1 MSGRTK
7 GSIVERY
14 NRTLKT
20 RLERYFTETKSHK
33 WLDILPKMTKN
44 INNSVNRSTGFK
56 PVEVTEKNAE
66 EIKHR
71 LYRSNLP
78 KKCTIS
84 IGDRVRIIRDKHL
97 FKKGYSQSNTLF
109 LLSLMTHVF
118 ILDWSDSIYEIT
130 NREQSFGV
138 CYYKVKNKE
147 GDILNR
153 SFYREELNLVGS
165 Q

>member
-44 INNSVNRSTGFK
+44 INNTVNRSTGFK

-97 FKKGYSQSNTLF
+97 FKKGYTQSNTLF
-109 LLSLMTHVF
+109 LCL
-118 ILDWSDSIYEIT
+118 
-130 NREQSFGV
+130 
-138 CYYKVKNKE
+138 
-147 GDILNR
+147 
-153 SFYREELNLVGS
+153 
-165 Q
+165 